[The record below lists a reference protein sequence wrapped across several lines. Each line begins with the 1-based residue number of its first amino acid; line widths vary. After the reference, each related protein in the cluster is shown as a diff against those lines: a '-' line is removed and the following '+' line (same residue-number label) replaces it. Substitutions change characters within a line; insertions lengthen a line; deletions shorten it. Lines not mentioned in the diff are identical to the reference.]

1 MSDDKITRVIREVPP
16 VSAGG
21 ADAGD
26 EALRQARWDRRLEAA
41 RARRAQVLAERRARG
56 DAQGKTLLSRKPW
69 EDEAAPPSDPQ
80 PAPTPAPQP
89 APPQRPA
96 LRLVETPDTSPA
108 PYDRAAPVGG
118 VEAAVAAKARSR
130 DERRAAAAVFE
141 PLAAEEPSPRPASGR
156 RRRIWP
162 VALLGTA
169 AVGGLAALGL
179 LVATPT
185 PDRDSGTAPAA
196 AVTGNAV
203 AETEAV
209 DPPAPDAP
217 VEVAAAVTAALAP
230 PEGEAAPE
238 VPAADAVPEGT
249 TAPEEAPVEAAEA
262 PAPAPAPAEPVL
274 DAPRPIDIAGLEAI
288 ALAAPAAA
296 GDATAALPGQS
307 ETPGPR
313 TLPPPPLLAPA
324 DPALSGIGVRAQV
337 AAPSLASGLAVTR
350 AAEASGVATPAAA
363 ATRVAGAEA
372 PRLAPPSQDALA
384 AIPAPLAAVA
394 QVGEAAVLPA
404 APGSAAEPD
413 LQLPAVLA
421 AVARPVPAEAPA
433 ASEAGPAPRVDAVP
447 PAALPAPEAEVA
459 TEVAAAPEPAP
470 EPAVEAAAEPSEEPA
485 AIAEAAAEA
494 PPPPRVDAVLVSIL
508 APRDTAPERVAEA
521 AGTIGGLGYTSREPA
536 EVGVTIRQTQVR
548 YYHPEDAAAAELV
561 AAAVGGTARDFT
573 DFRPQP
579 PDGTVEVWLEG
590 EPAPEP
596 EPVRA
601 AAPVRAA
608 PAPAPAPP
616 PPPQPSGYCW
626 RGEPGTPGA
635 MRVPIVDGRCA
646 WP

>member
-16 VSAGG
+16 DPAGG
-21 ADAGD
+21 GDAGD
-26 EALRQARWDRRLEAA
+26 EALKQARWDRRLEAA

-56 DAQGKTLLSRKPW
+56 EAQGKTLLSRKPW
-69 EDEAAPPSDPQ
+69 EDE
-80 PAPTPAPQP
+80 TAPQP
-89 APPQRPA
+89 ATRVSPQTVQRPA
-96 LRLVETPDTSPA
+96 LRLVETAGTSPA
-108 PYDRAAPVGG
+108 PFDGAAPVGG
-118 VEAAVAAKARSR
+118 VEAAVAAKARTR

-141 PLAAEEPSPRPASGR
+141 PLAAEEPSPRPAGAR

-162 VALLGTA
+162 AALIGSV

-179 LVATPT
+179 LVATPA
-185 PDRDSGTAPAA
+185 PDRGPETAPAA

-217 VEVAAAVTAALAP
+217 VEAAPAVTAALAP
-230 PEGEAAPE
+230 PTGDAAPE
-238 VPAADAVPEGT
+238 VPAADA
-249 TAPEEAPVEAAEA
+249 APAEEAAPAAAPVEPAE
-262 PAPAPAPAEPVL
+262 APAPAEPVL
-274 DAPRPIDIAGLEAI
+274 DAPRPIDMARLEAI

-296 GDATAALPGQS
+296 VDATAALPGQS

-324 DPALSGIGVRAQV
+324 AADPALSGIGVRAQV
-337 AAPSLASGLAVTR
+337 AAPSLASGPAVTR
-350 AAEASGVATPAAA
+350 AAEASDVATPAAA
-363 ATRVAGAEA
+363 ATRIAGAEA
-372 PRLAPPSQDALA
+372 PRLAPPSQDTLA
-384 AIPAPLAAVA
+384 AMPAPLAAVA

-404 APGSAAEPD
+404 APESAAEPD

-421 AVARPVPAEAPA
+421 AVARPSSTEAPA
-433 ASEAGPAPRVDAVP
+433 ASEAGSAPRVDAAP

-459 TEVAAAPEPAP
+459 TEVAAAPEPEPAPAP
-470 EPAVEAAAEPSEEPA
+470 EPAVEAAAEPAEEPA
-485 AIAEAAAEA
+485 EVAEAAAESPA
-494 PPPPRVDAVLVSIL
+494 PPRVDAVLVSIL

-590 EPAPEP
+590 EPTPAP

-601 AAPVRAA
+601 VAPVRAA

-635 MRVPIVDGRCA
+635 IRVPIVDGRCA